1 MTFMLSN
8 KARLQW
14 AGLLVP
20 AIAALCAN
28 AAPPTAPG
36 ASVDA
41 AARARVVEYSV
52 INLGPDTGQAFL
64 NARDQV
70 AFATWTSP
78 DNIYN
83 GFFDGR
89 RVHTL
94 AFAGRVV
101 YLRAGLEQPGRR
113 GGPVAG
119 CLLDYR
125 AFTWTAA
132 RGMRALPGP
141 SLSDAHAI
149 NNLNQVVGAVR
160 AEGQMFYTR
169 ANRWDADGTLTRLGP
184 PPARLSAARAINDS
198 GVSVGDSEVQFQD
211 SHAMVWDRAG
221 TATDLGLFGGT
232 QSTATHV
239 NASGQVLGT
248 AYKEFAASASCG
260 AVRPAWCGSARTR
273 ATSMSPRSTTTA
285 KSRGTTWSQT
295 TIPGVITSPFIWSA
309 ARGMRSL
316 PAGRRTLRQGR
327 GPEQPARDGR
337 LRRAHAPWTRS
348 AGAPSTGTMSPIR
361 ST

>member
-70 AFATWTSP
+70 AFATWTYP
-78 DNIYN
+78 DAIVN

-94 AFAGRVV
+94 RSLGGSYTFVQGLNNQGVV
-101 YLRAGLEQPGRR
+101 VGQSQDAS
-113 GGPVAG
+113 
-119 CLLDYR
+119 LDYR

-132 RGMRALPGP
+132 RGMRPLPGP

-169 ANRWDADGTLTRLGP
+169 ANRWNPDGTLTRLGP
-184 PPARLSAARAINDS
+184 PPARLSAA
-198 GVSVGDSEVQFQD
+198 GP
-211 SHAMVWDRAG
+211 
-221 TATDLGLFGGT
+221 GG
-232 QSTATHV
+232 
-239 NASGQVLGT
+239 
-248 AYKEFAASASCG
+248 
-260 AVRPAWCGSARTR
+260 
-273 ATSMSPRSTTTA
+273 
-285 KSRGTTWSQT
+285 
-295 TIPGVITSPFIWSA
+295 
-309 ARGMRSL
+309 
-316 PAGRRTLRQGR
+316 
-327 GPEQPARDGR
+327 
-337 LRRAHAPWTRS
+337 
-348 AGAPSTGTMSPIR
+348 
-361 ST
+361 